1 VSPVHAWPVP
11 EARSRRTPRWLALVA
26 TLVAVVATLTIPSPA
41 SAGTS
46 YFPTIKITT
55 GSGQG
60 VNIKAGVYVYEY
72 NEFAWTKTYATSFG
86 SQNHRVDFALVKN
99 GIRFVSYYHPNVG
112 TGTWEDCL
120 GGTNTNCP
128 GTQSGSP
135 AYLQVTVSNL
145 STGTCRTAYLSS
157 AAMNTTKQWGTPGAC

>member
-1 VSPVHAWPVP
+1 MLTAAVLVPAMAAGLAVS
-11 EARSRRTPRWLALVA
+11 
-26 TLVAVVATLTIPSPA
+26 SPA
-41 SAGTS
+41 FAGTS
-46 YFPTIKITT
+46 YFPTVKVTT

-72 NEFAWTKTYATSFG
+72 NEFAWTKTYATSSG

-99 GIRFVSYYHPNVG
+99 GIRAVSYYHPNVG

-128 GTQSGSP
+128 GTQSSGA

-145 STGTCRTAYLSS
+145 STGVCRKSILSS
-157 AAMNTTKQWGTPGAC
+157 AAMNTTKAWGTVTAC